1 MYPEHYRKSS
11 EHVKGSNVTTPEPFC
26 IGFISSIVTRSRD
39 KLVAS
44 GDICLRVKKMY
55 RPENTHRDA
64 GLSHQLDL
72 NQIYWTDE
80 GDNFII
86 QYFSSAFF
94 RKSNAL
100 ERLCIIWFKSS
111 VLIFELRLYIIW
123 NQNFPRG
130 KIALKL
136 NSQHWVLLTPL
147 LSSNYFIA
155 NIFTVNNFG

>member
-44 GDICLRVKKMY
+44 SDICLRVKKMY

-80 GDNFII
+80 GNNFII
-86 QYFSSAFF
+86 CSKPITPRSLNYKHALLSIL
-94 RKSNAL
+94 NARAL
-100 ERLCIIWFKSS
+100 NT
-111 VLIFELRLYIIW
+111 LITKF
-123 NQNFPRG
+123 
-130 KIALKL
+130 IALK
-136 NSQHWVLLTPL
+136 
-147 LSSNYFIA
+147 Y
-155 NIFTVNNFG
+155 

>member
-39 KLVAS
+39 KLIAS

-80 GDNFII
+80 GKICFV
-86 QYFSSAFF
+86 F
-94 RKSNAL
+94 L
-100 ERLCIIWFKSS
+100 ESVMLRLCIIWLRSS
-111 VLIFELRLYIIW
+111 MP
-123 NQNFPRG
+123 NF
-130 KIALKL
+130 
-136 NSQHWVLLTPL
+136 
-147 LSSNYFIA
+147 
-155 NIFTVNNFG
+155 